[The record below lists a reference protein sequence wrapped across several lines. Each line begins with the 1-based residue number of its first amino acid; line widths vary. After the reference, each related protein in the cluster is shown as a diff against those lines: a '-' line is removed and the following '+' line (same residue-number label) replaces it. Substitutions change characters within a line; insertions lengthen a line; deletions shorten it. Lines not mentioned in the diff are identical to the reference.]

1 MAARG
6 PKRKP
11 TALKLVSGNPGHR
24 KLPKN
29 EPKLAPQLPACPTSF
44 DDSERGMRRRRAW
57 SDLAQ
62 ILLGMRVLTVADAI
76 ALEIAAIDLARVR
89 EADEHLQVEGE
100 MRKSKRG
107 TEYVNPWTGVL
118 ANAEKK
124 LWNALACFGM
134 TPADRSKV
142 STVGDDQQ
150 ENAFGQF

>member
-1 MAARG
+1 MTRG

-11 TALKLVSGNPGHR
+11 TALKLVAGNPGHR

-29 EPKLAPQLPACPTSF
+29 EPKLAPQLPLCPASF
-44 DDSERGMRRRRAW
+44 DSSERGLRRRRAW
-57 SDLAQ
+57 SNLAQ

-89 EADEHLQVEGE
+89 EADEHLQAEGE
-100 MRKSKRG
+100 MLKSKRG
-107 TEYVNPWTGVL
+107 GLYVNPWAGVL